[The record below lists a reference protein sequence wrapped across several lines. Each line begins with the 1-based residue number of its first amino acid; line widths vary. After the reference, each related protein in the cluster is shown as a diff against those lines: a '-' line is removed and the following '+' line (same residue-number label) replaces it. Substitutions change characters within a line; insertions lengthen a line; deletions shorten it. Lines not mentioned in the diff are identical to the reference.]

1 MQPILESGPF
11 AGPLLV
17 TVAYLVFWYGLLIG
31 VQRKTKYRLHKQYAA
46 QGRVFDRYFGQDPQM
61 LAADRAVLNTQE
73 QMLPFLV
80 ALWLFALF
88 VSPRAATVLGTVYLV
103 LRCFY
108 PRLLGRE
115 LSRMQPKRVYFVT
128 LPCYALIFYMLG
140 ATVWTVL
147 GST

>member
-1 MQPILESGPF
+1 
-11 AGPLLV
+11 
-17 TVAYLVFWYGLLIG
+17 
-31 VQRKTKYRLHKQYAA
+31 
-46 QGRVFDRYFGQDPQM
+46 
-61 LAADRAVLNTQE
+61 
-73 QMLPFLV
+73 V

-128 LPCYALIFYMLG
+128 LPSYALIFYMLG
-140 ATVWTVL
+140 ATVWTVF
-147 GST
+147 GSF